1 MAIYR
6 KKTDGVWY
14 FSVYVPGKPRLR
26 GSCGTKNRSEAL
38 LVESTMKVAA
48 GNKAPKAHVL
58 RLIEALYADEK
69 PVDRLPLDAL
79 QFEVSRLLGLSGK
92 TLSKMY
98 REHRESSLRRF
109 VTWAHE
115 NWPSAEDA
123 RDVDRVCAQAFAAYV
138 AGLGLGA
145 KTRRDILASLG
156 AMWNELMRAHD
167 GLENPWPLALPQVNE
182 HVRGRSFTSAEAR
195 RIFEAGDADGH
206 GWGLAARI
214 AACTGLR
221 EGDVLRLT
229 HEDIDAAGAIVTDPN
244 KTKKW
249 HIAVCL
255 PLPRDILDLVGE
267 GTGPIFPE
275 LFSAHGK
282 RMKGHPFADI
292 LRAAGV
298 DPSRY
303 TFHSFRHYFRTRLAA
318 AGVSADTAMRLG
330 GWTQRDTAA
339 RYDHDDHREELA
351 AAIRAAWAAD

>member
-6 KKTDGVWY
+6 KKSDGVWY

-58 RLIEALYADEK
+58 RLIEALYADDE

-79 QFEVSRLLGLSGK
+79 QFEVCRLLGLSGK
-92 TLSKMY
+92 QMSKQYM
-98 REHRESSLRRF
+98 EHRKSALMRF
-109 VTWAHE
+109 VEWAAE
-115 NWPSAEDA
+115 NWPSAQDA
-123 RDVDRVCAQAFAAYV
+123 RDVDRVCAQAYAAHLA
-138 AGLGLGA
+138 AGGSSA
-145 KTRRDILASLG
+145 KTRRNTLACLGSL
-156 AMWNELMRAHD
+156 WNELRRAHD
-167 GLENPWPLALPQVNE
+167 GLDNPWPLAMPLKVELN
-182 HVRGRSFTSAEAR
+182 RGRPFTREEAE
-195 RIFEAGDADGH
+195 RIFAAGDADGC

-221 EGDVLRLT
+221 EGDVLNLH
-229 HEDIDAAGAIVTDPN
+229 HEDVVAGAIVTDPS
-244 KTKKW
+244 KTKRW
-249 HIAVCL
+249 NIRVCL
-255 PLPRDILDLVGE
+255 PLPADVLALVGE
-267 GTGPIFPE
+267 GTGPLFPQ
-275 LFSAHGK
+275 LVKAHAV

-292 LRAAGV
+292 LKAAGV
-298 DPSRY
+298 DPDKY

-318 AGVSADTAMRLG
+318 AGVSDETAMRLG

-351 AAIRAAWAAD
+351 AAIQAAWAAD